1 MLERFWNW
9 LREVDVKQLV
19 RKVIQFLLNPR
30 FLLCFGVGWLI
41 TNGWSYLMMAAGTY
55 FGIPWMITVSGAYLA
70 FLWFPFSPE
79 KLVTVTIAIWLLNR
93 LFPNDTKIL
102 AVLKN
107 IKQKVLDEIQARKAK
122 KAEKKALKNAER

>member
-9 LREVDVKQLV
+9 LRGVDVKQLV

-93 LFPNDTKIL
+93 LFPNDTKTL

-107 IKQKVLDEIQARKAK
+107 IKQKMLDEIQARKAK

>member
-1 MLERFWNW
+1 MLKRLWIW
-9 LREVDVKQLV
+9 IRTADWKRLI
-19 RKVIQFLLNPR
+19 RKALEFILNPR
-30 FLLCFGVGWLI
+30 FLLCFGAGWMI

-55 FGIPWMITVSGAYLA
+55 WGIPWMITVSGAYLA

-93 LFPNDTKIL
+93 LFPNDTKTL
-102 AVLKN
+102 AVLKT

>member
-9 LREVDVKQLV
+9 LRGVDVKQLV

-70 FLWFPFSPE
+70 FLWVPFSPE

-93 LFPNDTKIL
+93 LFPNDTKTL
-102 AVLKN
+102 AVLKT

>member
-9 LREVDVKQLV
+9 LRGVDVKQLV

-93 LFPNDTKIL
+93 LFPNDTKTL
-102 AVLKN
+102 AVLKT

>member
-9 LREVDVKQLV
+9 LRGVDVKQLV

-93 LFPNDTKIL
+93 LFPNDTKTL

-107 IKQKVLDEIQARKAK
+107 IKQKVLDEIHTRKAK
-122 KAEKKALKNAER
+122 REMKKTG